1 MVELSALIDRTEAGD
16 GAARDELFSRL
27 YDELRR
33 LAHKRLT
40 FSARNTLLDT
50 SALLHET
57 YLRMAKSNDLR
68 FEDRGR
74 YFGYASQVMRG
85 VVVDFARARASQ
97 RRGGGRAMVTLD
109 TDIVDAAAADEQQ
122 ILRIHEALDELQ
134 SIDERIVR
142 VVEMRYFAGLT
153 EQEVAFALGVTDR
166 TVRRLWQKAR
176 YLLAAALTE
185 GAQDLP
191 AL

>member
-1 MVELSALIDRTEAGD
+1 MVELSALIDRTDAGD

-33 LAHKRLT
+33 LAHRRLT
-40 FSARNTLLDT
+40 SAARNTLLDT

-57 YLRMAKSNDLR
+57 YLRMAKNNDLR

-74 YFGYASQVMRG
+74 YFAYASQVMRG

-109 TDIVDAAAADEQQ
+109 TDIVDAAAADEGQ
-122 ILRIHEALDELQ
+122 ILRIHEALDELLC
-134 SIDERIVR
+134 IDERMVR

-153 EQEVAFALGVTDR
+153 EQEVALALGVTDR
-166 TVRRLWQKAR
+166 TVRRIWEKAR
-176 YLLAAALTE
+176 YLLAAAMTE
-185 GAQDLP
+185 GAQDAHP
-191 AL
+191 V

>member
-1 MVELSALIDRTEAGD
+1 MVELSALIDRTDAGD

-40 FSARNTLLDT
+40 FAARNTLLDT

-68 FEDRGR
+68 FEDHGR
-74 YFGYASQVMRG
+74 YFAYASQVMRG

-97 RRGGGRAMVTLD
+97 RRGGGRAMVTLN
-109 TDIVDAAAADEQQ
+109 TDIVHAAAADERQ
-122 ILRIHEALDELQ
+122 ILRIHEALDELLC
-134 SIDERIVR
+134 IDERMVR

-153 EQEVAFALGVTDR
+153 EQEVALALGVTDR
-166 TVRRLWQKAR
+166 TVRRIWEKAR
-176 YLLAAALTE
+176 YLLAAAMTE
-185 GAQDLP
+185 GAQDARP
-191 AL
+191 V

>member
-1 MVELSALIDRTEAGD
+1 MVEVSALIDRTDAGD

-40 FSARNTLLDT
+40 FAARNTLLDT

-74 YFGYASQVMRG
+74 YFAYASQVMRG

-97 RRGGGRAMVTLD
+97 RRGGGRTMVTLN
-109 TDIVDAAAADEQQ
+109 TDIVHAAAADERQ
-122 ILRIHEALDELQ
+122 ILRIHEALDELLC
-134 SIDERIVR
+134 IDERMVR

-153 EQEVAFALGVTDR
+153 EQEVALALGVTDR
-166 TVRRLWQKAR
+166 TVRRIWEKAR
-176 YLLAAALTE
+176 YLLAAAMTE
-185 GAQDLP
+185 GGQDARP
-191 AL
+191 V